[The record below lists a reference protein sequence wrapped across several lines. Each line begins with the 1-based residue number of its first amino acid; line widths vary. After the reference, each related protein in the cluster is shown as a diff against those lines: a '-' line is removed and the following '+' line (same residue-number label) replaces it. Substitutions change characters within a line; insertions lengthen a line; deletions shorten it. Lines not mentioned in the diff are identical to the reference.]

1 MSSPRKRIVPD
12 VGLSRPVM
20 QLTNVVFPAPLGPR
34 TPRISP
40 LRIVRST
47 PATAARPPK
56 RLVIWRAS
64 RIGVPGSGLG
74 TRDSELELIV
84 TAPVC
89 ALRLSPF
96 ALRRFSLHPARPH
109 IGEKQVAPDSSPFR
123 TRARQSS

>member
-12 VGLSRPVM
+12 VALSRPVM

-40 LRIVRST
+40 LRIVKST

-74 TRDSELELIV
+74 TRDSGLELIV
-84 TAPVC
+84 EAPVR
-89 ALRLSPF
+89 ALRPSPF
-96 ALRRFSLHPARPH
+96 ALRRLSLHPARSNV
-109 IGEKQVAPDSSPFR
+109 GEQEVAPD
-123 TRARQSS
+123 